1 MTPAARPRFRTDLV
15 AEPIQEGGKL
25 FVDVFDPDSGTGFRF
40 YEVEYSLACA
50 MDGERD
56 VAGLVRWAKEELGVE
71 PSAGELATVINT
83 LGDLGYLAGEPGV
96 DVGDL
101 AMGVV
106 TGPSLAPPQVEEFE
120 LGTAGGA
127 VAAPVDLPRVD
138 VELGQAGGVASPR
151 QIVDDFGAGP
161 ELGRDDFPQPPS
173 AAIPVAQLR
182 PSTIPDSDHDGP
194 TDLPRPVPLAGGDE
208 DVSTDLSDHL
218 AISASDVKEA
228 VRQSKVMS
236 AVEMPADIAEVLA
249 AAEAQN
255 EARAAAEK
263 AAARAAA
270 EAADKA
276 AADKAA
282 ADAAEKATA
291 EKAAADKAAAAQ
303 AVADKAAQAVVRE
316 PTSLD
321 KATKPVDKAA
331 DKATKPVDKAADK
344 AADKATKPV
353 DKATKPVDKA
363 AAKVTKPLDPTA
375 KLSDKP
381 VTKTTKPIA
390 TPPVVIAEEPRTS
403 RALIALLIIVILLAG
418 TYLVWTQLLKKPL
431 PWEKTAP
438 VATAPQPRGPVT
450 PPAPPAPPAPSSI
463 LADMPG
469 TTTVVGATRQGV
481 IVQIVAD
488 GSTVAAGDELARFAA
503 NLGLTK
509 SMTTGKQRLDVDLPK
524 VIADL
529 TAKRDAAVAASKP
542 PAAVKVQ
549 QDKLDKQ
556 LQVKASLEAEVAS
569 LAQQLD
575 AYVVK
580 APLAGMVKTQVAKG
594 ATVTLE
600 QPLASI
606 TSPTTL
612 RATFTVSGGKSYGV
626 GDAAHVMLKSSPGRG
641 IDCKVAAFDGSS
653 VTVECPNG
661 AGALAGTEITLE

>member
-15 AEPIQEGGKL
+15 AEPIQEDGKL

-71 PSAGELATVINT
+71 PSAGELATVIST
-83 LGDLGYLAGEPGV
+83 LGDLGYLAGERGAE
-96 DVGDL
+96 VGDL
-101 AMGVV
+101 AGDLAPGVV
-106 TGPSLAPPQVEEFE
+106 SAPSLAPPPVEEFE

-127 VAAPVDLPRVD
+127 VSAPVELPRVD

-182 PSTIPDSDHDGP
+182 PTTIPDSDHDGP
-194 TDLPRPVPLAGGDE
+194 TDLPRPVPLASGDE

-228 VRQSKVMS
+228 VRASKVMS
-236 AVEMPADIAEVLA
+236 AVEIPADIAATIA
-249 AAEAQN
+249 AAEAEN
-255 EARAAAEK
+255 EAKAAAGKAAAKAAAEAADK
-263 AAARAAA
+263 ATADKATADTADKA
-270 EAADKA
+270 AADKA

-282 ADAAEKATA
+282 A
-291 EKAAADKAAAAQ
+291 AQ
-303 AVADKAAQAVVRE
+303 AAADKAAQAVVRE
-316 PTSLD
+316 PSSLASGAD
-321 KATKPVDKAA
+321 KAAKPADKAAKPVDKAA
-331 DKATKPVDKAADK
+331 KPVD
-344 AADKATKPV
+344 T
-353 DKATKPVDKA
+353 
-363 AAKVTKPLDPTA
+363 TA
-375 KLSDKP
+375 KLPDKQ
-381 VTKTTKPIA
+381 VTRPTKPSA
-390 TPPVVIAEEPRTS
+390 KPPVEVAEEPRTS
-403 RALIALLIIVILLAG
+403 RALIAVLIIVILLAG
-418 TYLVWTQLLKKPL
+418 AYLVWTQLLKKPL
-431 PWEKTAP
+431 PWEKAKP
-438 VATAPQPRGPVT
+438 VATAPQRREPVT
-450 PPAPPAPPAPSSI
+450 PPPAPPPPPAPSSI
-463 LADMPG
+463 LAEMPG
-469 TTTVVGATRQGV
+469 TTTVVGAPRQGV

-488 GSTVAAGDELARFAA
+488 ASTVAAGDELARFAA
-503 NLGLTK
+503 NQGLTK
-509 SMTTGKQRLDVDLPK
+509 SMTAGKQRLDVELPK

-542 PAAVKVQ
+542 PAAIKLV

-569 LAQQLD
+569 LTQQLD

-580 APLAGMVKTQVAKG
+580 APLAGTVKTQVAKG
-594 ATVTLE
+594 ATVKPE

-606 TSPTTL
+606 TAPTTL
-612 RATFTVSGGKSYGV
+612 RATFTVNAGRSYGV
-626 GDAAHVMLKSSPGRG
+626 GDAAHVMLKSTPGQG
-641 IDCKVAAFDGSS
+641 IDCKVAGLDGSS